1 MTAISFPFSSARQ
14 VTDLLCVSYS
24 TACRLVER
32 RRLRVFQI
40 ELRRKVPQASHDAA
54 VRPVSKVFDLNA
66 QHRKRPL
73 ASKKEGGIES

>member
-1 MTAISFPFSSARQ
+1 MTAVSFPFSSASQ
-14 VTDLLCVSYS
+14 VTDLPCASCS

-40 ELRRKVPQASHDAA
+40 ELRRKVPQATLNAV

-66 QHRKRPL
+66 QYRKRPL
-73 ASKKEGGIES
+73 ASKKEGEIE